1 MFIFVD
7 SRTLVL
13 LAATQ
18 VLLLAFVSCQEEDDA
33 LAGSCMQ
40 DGQRYNDK
48 DVWKPQPCQICVC
61 DTGTVLCD
69 DIICEE
75 QRDCPNP
82 EIPFGECCP
91 VCPGPP
97 GEQGVR
103 GERGAKGEQNFA
115 AQMSGGFDEKAGGAQ
130 MGVMQGPMV
139 RAGLRGFQGRFE
151 RVPVRARW
159 VRVVLLALPEVLA
172 HKVSKATP
180 GRVEKLVQLVPLA
193 PVAPLDLLVKLEMMV
208 KLENQVNLENED
220 LLDLRAHAVSLEP
233 PDFLGSRDTE
243 CV

>member
-1 MFIFVD
+1 MEQRESLELQELRV
-7 SRTLVL
+7 R
-13 LAATQ
+13 Q
-18 VLLLAFVSCQEEDDA
+18 VLPVRTAPPGPMGPRGL
-33 LAGSCMQ
+33 
-40 DGQRYNDK
+40 
-48 DVWKPQPCQICVC
+48 P
-61 DTGTVLCD
+61 
-69 DIICEE
+69 
-75 QRDCPNP
+75 
-82 EIPFGECCP
+82 GERGRP
-91 VCPGPP
+91 GASGAAGPP

-139 RAGLRGFQGRFE
+139 RAGLRGFQGRLE

-193 PVAPLDLLVKLEMMV
+193 PAAPLDLLVKLEMMV
-208 KLENQVNLENED
+208 KLGNQVNLENED